1 MGGILIFILVC
12 AVINKIYFNPKIQ
25 APIKIT
31 RFIMTG
37 ATYMFILL

>member
-12 AVINKIYFNPKIQ
+12 AVINKVYLNPKVQ

-31 RFIMTG
+31 RFMMTG
-37 ATYMFILL
+37 AAYMFILL